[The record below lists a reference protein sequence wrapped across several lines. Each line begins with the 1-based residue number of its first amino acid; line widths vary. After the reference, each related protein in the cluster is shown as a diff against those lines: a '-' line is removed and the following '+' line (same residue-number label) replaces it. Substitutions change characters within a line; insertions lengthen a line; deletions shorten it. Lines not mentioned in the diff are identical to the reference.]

1 MRVLVTGSGG
11 YLGAVLVPL
20 LRAGGHEVV
29 GLDSG
34 LFDACSLGPDVGQA
48 EVGVDV
54 RDVTAAHLDGVDA
67 VVHLAALSN
76 DPLGDL
82 APETTHDVNHLATTR
97 LARLARESGVRR
109 FVYSSTC
116 SVYGATGGDA
126 LVDEDAPLAPVTPY
140 AVSKV
145 RAERDLHALGTDA
158 FTTVALRNA
167 TVHGL
172 SPRLRADVVV
182 NDLVA
187 SAVLTGTVKVLSDG
201 TPWRPLVHV
210 DDVCAA
216 FAAVLEAPHERVHGK
231 SLNVVRPGEN
241 HRVSDVAEL
250 VAEAVPGT
258 RVEITGER
266 GGDPRSYRVDPSRFL
281 DAVPAWRPTWT
292 VASGAAQLAG
302 AYARL
307 GLTDVDARTRL
318 VRLRWLAHLQQSGL
332 VGADL
337 RWAGAQ
343 RP

>member
-11 YLGAVLVPL
+11 YIGSALLPV
-20 LRAGGHEVV
+20 LRAAGHEVV
-29 GLDSG
+29 GLDAG
-34 LFDACSLGPDVGQA
+34 LFDACTLGPDVGRA
-48 EVGVDV
+48 DIEVDLRDV
-54 RDVTAAHLDGVDA
+54 RPEHLRGIDA

-82 APETTHDVNHLATTR
+82 APQSTHDINHLASTR
-97 LARLARESGVRR
+97 LAELARDAGVGR

-145 RAERDLHALGTDA
+145 LAEQDLHALGSET

-187 SAVLTGTVKVLSDG
+187 SAVLTGTVRVLSDG

-210 DDVCAA
+210 DDVASA
-216 FAAVLEAPHERVHGK
+216 FAAVLAAPAERVHGC
-231 SLNVVRPGEN
+231 SLNVGRQEEN
-241 HRVSDVAEL
+241 HRVSDVAAL
-250 VAEAVPGT
+250 VAAAVPGT
-258 RVEITGER
+258 RVEVTGER
-266 GGDPRSYRVDPSRFL
+266 GGDPRSYRVDFSRFAE
-281 DAVPAWRPTWT
+281 AVPAWQPTWT
-292 VASGAAQLAG
+292 VERGAAQLAE
-302 AYARL
+302 AYIRL
-307 GLTDVDARTRL
+307 GLVEADARTRL
-318 VRLRWLAHLQQSGL
+318 VRLRWLAHLQQTGR
-332 VGADL
+332 VGEDL
-337 RWAGAQ
+337 RWSGAG